1 MKKTLIALA
10 AALAAA
16 LVAATAQAQVTV
28 TGQLHTMFHLSL
40 QNGSSRHAQAF
51 EVTEPQRHF
60 SFLHSQS
67 FFSVNAEFEG
77 ASGFLSF
84 AGDGGWEAGVWGRVG
99 AAEFGMGYGEL
110 PWARPSGIS
119 FAGDYNTGA
128 GAANSLASAHFMGR
142 FAVAPGMSVYAGLA
156 EGGRIDGAILSGENR
171 WSHPIPGFF
180 AGFDMEGNGFEAGLA
195 YAFLHHSHALDGE
208 NVFSWMLAV
217 SGRLLEA
224 GPAGVVALNVA
235 LYEDPYFG
243 FFAVADEDSPFWHAA
258 RHNRFSLLVL
268 EAMVEARFPLA
279 FGEAALSYGIVTNF
293 ESESDAFGMQAAA
306 QVTVPFG
313 NGFSLIPGVRF
324 RFDNDHAGNSRHVA
338 DIGLHARFNF

>member
-10 AALAAA
+10 AAFI
-16 LVAATAQAQVTV
+16 AATAQAQVSV
-28 TGQLHTMFHLSL
+28 TGQLHTMFHMSL

-51 EVTEPQRHF
+51 EVTDPQWHF
-60 SFLHSQS
+60 SFLHGQT

-77 ASGFLSF
+77 VDGFLSF

-119 FAGDYNTGA
+119 FAGDYNTGS
-128 GAANSLASAHFMGR
+128 GAANSIASAHFMGR

-156 EGGRIDGAILSGENR
+156 EGGRVDGATLGGNSWEWNT
-171 WSHPIPGFF
+171 PLPGFF
-180 AGFDMEGNGFEAGLA
+180 AGFDMEGGGFEAGIA
-195 YAFLHHSHALDGE
+195 YAFLHNSIPAGDE
-208 NVFSWMLAV
+208 TVFSWMLAA
-217 SGRLLEA
+217 SGRLLDA
-224 GPAGVVALNVA
+224 GPASAVALNVA

-243 FFAVADEDSPFWHAA
+243 FFAVADADSPFWHAA

-279 FGEAALSYGIVTNF
+279 FGEAALSYGVVTNF